1 LITLAQKQDKMITQK
16 VPSYLLQKNQILG
29 SLLFT
34 ILFSIIFL
42 NIYTPFSSTAWF
54 DLGKSDFFFFTVG
67 VLAAS
72 TLILI
77 LSRILIFNSKK
88 WFKLTFLGFFVWLF
102 AEIVLITTLYTFVT
116 ITFIEQTDASF
127 WTVFPRAFLYTSV
140 ILIIPDTIS
149 VLYCALNDKNRTLRL
164 LNYKDFVSDDELA
177 NKDKELIHLTDNYG
191 NLKLSIKLDNLYY
204 IESHDNYIKV
214 YYMNK
219 GAMCNYLLRCKLKTI
234 EESFANSSLM
244 RCHRSYIINS
254 DKVKVIRKEKEGI
267 YIDLDSEKVKS
278 IPVSKGYSQ
287 KVMRYF
293 GSDSV

>member
-1 LITLAQKQDKMITQK
+1 LLIALAQKQDKMITQK

-219 GAMCNYLLRCKLKTI
+219 GVKRGYQYNLGKQPNEKT
-234 EESFANSSLM
+234 
-244 RCHRSYIINS
+244 
-254 DKVKVIRKEKEGI
+254 
-267 YIDLDSEKVKS
+267 
-278 IPVSKGYSQ
+278 
-287 KVMRYF
+287 
-293 GSDSV
+293 

>member
-1 LITLAQKQDKMITQK
+1 MITQK
-16 VPSYLLQKNQILG
+16 VPSYLLQKNQMLG

-54 DLGKSDFFFFTVG
+54 DLGKSNYFFFTVG
-67 VLAAS
+67 VLAVSA
-72 TLILI
+72 LILT
-77 LSRILIFNSKK
+77 LSRVLIYNSKK
-88 WFKLTFLGFFVWLF
+88 WFKLTYLGFFVWLF
-102 AEIVLITTLYTFVT
+102 AEIVIIALLYTYVT
-116 ITFIEQTDASF
+116 VAFIEQTDAGYWSI
-127 WTVFPRAFLYTSV
+127 FPRALLYTSV

-149 VLYCALNDKNRTLRL
+149 ILYCSLNDKNRTLRL

-191 NLKLSIKLDNLYY
+191 NLRLSIKLDNLYY

-219 GAMCNYLLRCKLKTI
+219 GAMANYLLRCKLKTI

-244 RCHRSYIINS
+244 RCHRSYIINA
-254 DKVKVIRKEKEGI
+254 DKVKVIRKEKEGV
-267 YIDLDSEKVKS
+267 YIDLDSDKVKS

-287 KVMRYF
+287 KIMRYF